1 MIFPLLFRIA
11 VFLSFSSFSSATAF
25 ASTGPTTNLLGK
37 RANMAFARRISS
49 RRPDLNIPRG
59 GDQETEATI
68 TTEMGSTLSSSEEE
82 AAAPLSTTTTE
93 FSTNKAAVAVSP
105 SVLTKLVAVFACV
118 GKVYSQQLELRP
130 ILTKSYTAG
139 LIFGLSDYFA
149 QRIEGSNDVNGS
161 SSKMN
166 WTRTLVSTLVGL
178 CYFGPA
184 AHYWYEWIF
193 RLLPSTSLTS
203 TLYKAFFGQLIFGP
217 SFTCIFFATSLI
229 QSGDFTLQNWW
240 KKIRND
246 LPGAW
251 LAGVG
256 FWPIVDFISYS
267 AIPMKLIPLFINGA
281 SFIWTIYLSI
291 ISNRGKSSG
300 PSAL

>member
-1 MIFPLLFRIA
+1 MIFPSLFRIA

-25 ASTGPTTNLLGK
+25 ASTGPTNHFLGK

-82 AAAPLSTTTTE
+82 AAPTSTTTTE

-105 SVLTKLVAVFACV
+105 SVLTKLVAVFACA

-149 QRIEGSNDVNGS
+149 QRIEGSNEVNGS

-166 WTRTLVSTLVGL
+166 WTRTFVSTLVGL

-203 TLYKAFFGQLIFGP
+203 TLYKAFWGQLIFGP

-229 QSGDFTLQNWW
+229 QSGDFTLKNWW

-251 LAGVG
+251 LAGIG

-267 AIPMKLIPLFINGA
+267 MIPIKLIPLFINGA
-281 SFIWTIYLSI
+281 SFIWTIYLSLVA
-291 ISNRGKSSG
+291 NRGKSSS
-300 PSAL
+300 PSA